1 MCGILTFAYDV
12 YKLYTHVVHI
22 KNLTT
27 RKYITYIN
35 LVYIRMYTR
44 IRSLH
49 TYAYKLY
56 IHIYK
61 LYIVRIKKEKKE
73 KPKKV
78 KTKVKKK
85 KKNRNGDTCPLSQ
98 RVPPPSR
105 VPRPAPR
112 ESAAA
117 DR

>member
-85 KKNRNGDTCPLSQ
+85 EKSKRGHVSPI
-98 RVPPPSR
+98 PA
-105 VPRPAPR
+105 RPAPVSRATCRAAR
-112 ESAAA
+112 E
-117 DR
+117 RGG